1 MAKQT
6 QAVEKTA
13 EQAEVTEKVRMVD
26 IYIMGRHYQ
35 VPEGLT
41 ILTAMEYCGYRMVR
55 GCGCRAGFCGAC
67 ATVYNFRNDPQLKYD
82 LACQKTI
89 EQDMYLVQIPFFP
102 AVKSIYDLEELEATG
117 EQVLTLYPD
126 LVTCFGCNACTKTC
140 PQDLEVMW
148 FMSDA
153 LRGDIGEVTNKSFD
167 CVMCGL
173 CAARCP
179 QGLVPYNIALLCRRL
194 YGRYQAPISQ
204 HLEDRLAE
212 MAAGKFDAELE
223 ELKNMSEGELR
234 RRYAEREIEPAY

>member
-1 MAKQT
+1 M
-6 QAVEKTA
+6 A
-13 EQAEVTEKVRMVD
+13 EQVRMAD

-41 ILTAMEYCGYRMVR
+41 VLTAMEYCGYRMIR

-67 ATVYNFRNDPQLKYD
+67 ATVYNFRNDPQLRFD
-82 LACQKTI
+82 LACQKTV

-102 AVKSIYDLEELEATG
+102 AAKALYDLEEIEATG
-117 EQVLTLYPD
+117 EQVLAFYPD
-126 LVTCFGCNACTKTC
+126 LVKCFGCNSCTKTC

-153 LRGDIGEVTNKSFD
+153 LRGDIREVTNKSFD

-194 YGRYQAPISQ
+194 YGHYLAPTSQ
-204 HLEDRLAE
+204 HLEDRIAE
-212 MAAGKFDAELE
+212 IEAGKFSAELE
-223 ELKNMSEGELR
+223 ELKKMGEDGLHR
-234 RRYAEREIEPAY
+234 LYTERDIEPAY

>member
-1 MAKQT
+1 MT
-6 QAVEKTA
+6 
-13 EQAEVTEKVRMVD
+13 EQSRMVD

-41 ILTAMEYCGYRMVR
+41 ILTALEYCGYRMIR

-67 ATVYNFRNDPQLKYD
+67 ATVYNFKSDPQLRFD

-102 AVKSIYDLEELEATG
+102 AAKALYNLEEIESTG
-117 EQVLTLYPD
+117 ERVLALYPD
-126 LVTCFGCNACTKTC
+126 LIKCFGCNTCTKTC
-140 PQDLEVMW
+140 PQDIEVMW

-153 LRGDIGEVTNKSFD
+153 LRGDIQEVANKSFD

-194 YGRYQAPISQ
+194 YGRYLAPTSK
-204 HLEDRLAE
+204 HLEDRIAE
-212 MAAGKFDAELE
+212 IEAGKFDAELE
-223 ELKNMSEGELR
+223 KLENMSEDELHR
-234 RRYAEREIEPAY
+234 LYAEREIEPAY

>member
-1 MAKQT
+1 MT
-6 QAVEKTA
+6 
-13 EQAEVTEKVRMVD
+13 EQAQMVD

-35 VPEGLT
+35 VPQGLT
-41 ILTAMEYCGYRMVR
+41 ILTALEYCGYRMIR

-67 ATVYNFRNDPQLKYD
+67 ATIYNSRNDPQLRFD
-82 LACQKTI
+82 LACQKTV

-102 AVKSIYDLEELEATG
+102 AAKAVYNLEKIEATG
-117 EQVLTLYPD
+117 EQVLALYPD

-148 FMSDA
+148 FISDT
-153 LRGDIGEVTNKSFD
+153 LRGDLREVTIKSFD

-194 YGRYQAPISQ
+194 YGRYLAPVSK
-204 HLEDRLAE
+204 HLEDRIAE
-212 MAAGKFDAELE
+212 IEAGKFDAELQ
-223 ELKNMSEGELR
+223 ELKRMSEGKLR